1 MSNPDR
7 AIEELAKTIDQSRGH
22 QRLWVAD
29 EQELSDPLLQLLAE
43 GNLHLISNRRDQIT
57 RARQAGVRAAFSDFE
72 LKHPEDAPWDSIFF
86 RVAKEKAVV
95 HHLLNNAT
103 RVLREKGT
111 IWLAGHKN
119 EGTKTYLAKAEDL
132 FGCKAMVKRG
142 KDQLFVGHLSLYKTG
157 DPLPDDNYPELRQ
170 IEMKP
175 GETFWSKPGLFGWQ
189 RVDKGSEFL
198 VEELNNSQPDLS
210 DLRVLDLGCG
220 YGYLSCKAAELGAK
234 EIVATDNCAAAI
246 QACRKNLQAWQSEQ
260 YHCIP
265 SDCADEVKGKF
276 DLILCNP
283 PFHSGFSTTS
293 ELHNRFFLAINHKL
307 KPGGEALVVV
317 NQFLRISN
325 LCETHGLDILDRK
338 RDLQRHFDLYR
349 LRLKD

>member
-1 MSNPDR
+1 MSNTDR
-7 AIEELAKTIDQSRGH
+7 VIEELAKTIDQSRGH

-29 EQELSDPLLQLLAE
+29 EQELPDTLLKLLAD
-43 GNLHLISNRRDQIT
+43 GNLYLISNRRDQIT
-57 RARQAGVRAAFSDFE
+57 RARQAGVRAAFSDFD
-72 LKHPEDAPWDSIFF
+72 LTHPDNAPWDSIFF

-95 HHLLNNAT
+95 HHLLNSAT
-103 RVLREKGT
+103 QVLRDEGT
-111 IWLAGHKN
+111 LWLAGHKN

-132 FGCKAMVKRG
+132 FGSKAMVKRG
-142 KDQLFVGHLSLYKTG
+142 KDQLFVGHLNLYKAG
-157 DPLPDDNYPELRQ
+157 EPLPDDNYQQLRQ
-170 IEMKP
+170 IEMKA
-175 GETFWSKPGLFGWQ
+175 GESYWSKPGLFGWQ

-198 VEELNNSQPDLS
+198 VERLSAEQADLS
-210 DLRVLDLGCG
+210 GLRVLDLGCG
-220 YGYLSCKAAELGAK
+220 FGYLSCKAAELGAS

-246 QACRKNLQAWQSEQ
+246 QACRKNLLSYGSDQ
-260 YHCIP
+260 YLCTP

-293 ELHNRFFLAINHKL
+293 ELHNRFFKAINHKL
-307 KPGGEALVVV
+307 KSDGEALVVV

-325 LCETHGLDILDRK
+325 LCEANDLCILDRQ
-338 RDLQRHFDLYR
+338 RDMQRHFDLYR